1 MKVILVRDVAKIGR
15 RNQIVEVP
23 NGYAQNQLI
32 PKKWA
37 LPATPE
43 NLKRITALNAG
54 VAASKDAKE
63 EAFLKAVEVLKATE
77 LSIATEANEQ
87 GHLFKA
93 IHAVDITAAAKAVA
107 VDLDVSAVMIPEQIK
122 SLGAHE
128 IALVHGQHKIPYTIT
143 IVKK

>member
-37 LPATPE
+37 LAATPE
-43 NLKRITALNAG
+43 NLKRITSLNAG
-54 VAASKDAKE
+54 VSASKDAKE
-63 EAFLKAVEVLKATE
+63 EVFLKAVEALKKIE
-77 LSIATEANEQ
+77 LTITTEANEQ

-93 IHAVDITAAAKAVA
+93 IHAADVTEAAKAVS
-107 VDLDVSAVMIPEQIK
+107 VDLDTSAVVILEQIK

-128 IALVHGQHKIPYTIT
+128 ITLVHGQHKIPYTIT